1 MPKAKQKRTGATD
14 KTSPYSKPSAKSAA
28 AHSIFK
34 MDKDLGQHILKNPG
48 VATAIVQKAHLKQSD
63 HVLEVGPG
71 TGNLTVL
78 ILKASKQVT
87 AVEMDPR
94 MAAELTKRTQGT
106 AEEKKLKIIL
116 GDVIKM
122 PDLPHFN
129 VCISNTPYQISS
141 PLVFKLLSLPN
152 PPRACIL
159 MFQREFAMR
168 LFAKPGEKLYS
179 RLSVNV
185 QMWSKVS
192 HIMKVGRN
200 NFNPPPQVESNVVR
214 IEPKNP
220 RPQIAYEEW
229 DGLLRICFVRKNRTL
244 RAAFLGTSAVLDLLA
259 NNYRLYCSQNDIP
272 IDDAPLDPSE
282 HAEPEVEVEAM
293 DLDDEWKGFS
303 DPDEEE
309 DELPDFFKQ
318 LKEEQRKKGEKG
330 VNRKKKGRLSE
341 LVREKVR
348 KVLEDDTQLADKRAR
363 LCDEGDF
370 LRLLYAFNREGVHFS

>member
-1 MPKAKQKRTGATD
+1 MPKERKRHSGAGND
-14 KTSPYSKPSAKSAA
+14 ASPYAKPASTKASA

-78 ILKASKQVT
+78 ILKAAKSVT

-94 MAAELTKRTQGT
+94 MAAELTKRVQGT
-106 AEEKKLKIIL
+106 PEGKKLKVLL
-116 GDVIKM
+116 GDVIKTE
-122 PDLPHFN
+122 LPRFD

-152 PPRACIL
+152 PPRSCIL

-168 LFAKPGEKLYS
+168 LFAKAGEKLYS

-185 QMWSKVS
+185 QMWAKVS

-244 RAAFLGTSAVLDLLA
+244 RAAFLGTTAVLELLTS
-259 NNYRLYCSQNDIP
+259 NYRLFCAQNDIP
-272 IDDAPLDPSE
+272 VDDSPVDDAE
-282 HAEPEVEVEAM
+282 AEAEPETM
-293 DLDDEWKGFS
+293 DLDDEFKGFS
-303 DPDEEE
+303 DPDDPD

-318 LKEEQRKKGEKG
+318 LQAESRKKHANG
-330 VNRKKKGRLSE
+330 VHRKIKGRVSE
-341 LVREKVR
+341 KVRDKVR
-348 KVLEDDTQLADKRAR
+348 KVLEDDTQLADKRSR

-370 LRLLYAFNREGVHFS
+370 LRMLYAFNQEGIHFS